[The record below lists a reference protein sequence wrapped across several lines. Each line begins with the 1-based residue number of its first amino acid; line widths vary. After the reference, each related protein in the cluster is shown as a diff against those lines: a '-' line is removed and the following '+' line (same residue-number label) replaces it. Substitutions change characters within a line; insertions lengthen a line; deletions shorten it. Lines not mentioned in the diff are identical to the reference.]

1 MILSLSFTGL
11 HNRSLNK
18 LNFSWCSL
26 VTIYSLCLL
35 AGFLTI
41 EMFSLDYTIRNLNED
56 SLTAKGGIKRATS
69 GSIFYGNACIAM
81 ILFIRLARQ
90 WPQLVRDWKM
100 VELAMARFGTPR
112 LGWRFSVMSTVLFTL
127 AFLEHGLHNWLN
139 TRPGGKDDI
148 TAMSTSQSGVTAT
161 PGGPV
166 NYSIDNSLTFA
177 GYLERF
183 SLKTHWFLFQEQT
196 ITSYNS
202 VIGFMIMWLALSA
215 TFLWNFTDLFIM
227 LISAALA
234 AQLRMFTTGL
244 TAARGQLFTNNEWRE
259 YREAYTLLSLL
270 VKKVDSHI
278 NSIIMLSVSSNVY
291 FICAQLITEIDSI
304 KHSYF
309 RTLFYMY
316 SSLFLVFRT
325 TVVVMQ
331 AAAINDE
338 TKRIPPELYLCPQQ
352 SYCVET
358 QRFLHEV
365 TSDFVALTGLNM
377 FYITRNFLLG
387 WCIPGY
393 SCLLNP
399 NILVSEYGT
408 TVSWSFV
415 DSICLNVFNRNENCH
430 RL

>member
-166 NYSIDNSLTFA
+166 NYSIDNSPHSSGT
-177 GYLERF
+177 
-183 SLKTHWFLFQEQT
+183 
-196 ITSYNS
+196 
-202 VIGFMIMWLALSA
+202 
-215 TFLWNFTDLFIM
+215 
-227 LISAALA
+227 
-234 AQLRMFTTGL
+234 LR
-244 TAARGQLFTNNEWRE
+244 
-259 YREAYTLLSLL
+259 
-270 VKKVDSHI
+270 
-278 NSIIMLSVSSNVY
+278 
-291 FICAQLITEIDSI
+291 
-304 KHSYF
+304 
-309 RTLFYMY
+309 
-316 SSLFLVFRT
+316 
-325 TVVVMQ
+325 
-331 AAAINDE
+331 
-338 TKRIPPELYLCPQQ
+338 
-352 SYCVET
+352 
-358 QRFLHEV
+358 
-365 TSDFVALTGLNM
+365 
-377 FYITRNFLLG
+377 
-387 WCIPGY
+387 
-393 SCLLNP
+393 
-399 NILVSEYGT
+399 
-408 TVSWSFV
+408 
-415 DSICLNVFNRNENCH
+415 ICLSC
-430 RL
+430 

>member
-1 MILSLSFTGL
+1 
-11 HNRSLNK
+11 
-18 LNFSWCSL
+18 
-26 VTIYSLCLL
+26 
-35 AGFLTI
+35 
-41 EMFSLDYTIRNLNED
+41 
-56 SLTAKGGIKRATS
+56 
-69 GSIFYGNACIAM
+69 
-81 ILFIRLARQ
+81 
-90 WPQLVRDWKM
+90 
-100 VELAMARFGTPR
+100 
-112 LGWRFSVMSTVLFTL
+112 
-127 AFLEHGLHNWLN
+127 
-139 TRPGGKDDI
+139 
-148 TAMSTSQSGVTAT
+148 
-161 PGGPV
+161 
-166 NYSIDNSLTFA
+166 
-177 GYLERF
+177 
-183 SLKTHWFLFQEQT
+183 
-196 ITSYNS
+196 
-202 VIGFMIMWLALSA
+202 
-215 TFLWNFTDLFIM
+215 M

-352 SYCVET
+352 SYCVE
-358 QRFLHEV
+358 
-365 TSDFVALTGLNM
+365 
-377 FYITRNFLLG
+377 